1 MRREVKRLRRMGEEG
16 EGAKEGGRRRKRGS
30 EQEEDVGGV
39 SALGS
44 EGVRGASAAG
54 VGGVTIGG
62 SAAGVGD
69 GERSA
74 APAGPLVLTRRSSH
88 SANVSFYTA
97 PAVTGKED
105 GFLGVQVGT
114 LTTSPLIFT

>member
-1 MRREVKRLRRMGEEG
+1 
-16 EGAKEGGRRRKRGS
+16 
-30 EQEEDVGGV
+30 
-39 SALGS
+39 
-44 EGVRGASAAG
+44 VRGASAAG

-62 SAAGVGD
+62 SA
-69 GERSA
+69 
-74 APAGPLVLTRRSSH
+74 AGPLVLTRRSSH